1 MSITEISI
9 KRPILIIVFF
19 LIISLLGFFAIGQLK
34 YELLPKINAPFVSVM
49 AIYEGASPSE
59 IENSV
64 TKKIEDAVAGVSKV
78 KRITSRSNE
87 GYAVISIEFLQ
98 DTDLD
103 KAMQEVQRFVNQV
116 VPQLPQGAKTPTVD
130 KFSLSDLPIL
140 RLAST
145 SNLPEKEFYQILKDQ
160 IKPRLSQLKGVG
172 RIQLVG
178 GEEKEIKVLLDEQ
191 KLKFYQLPILAVVQ
205 ALQKANL
212 EVPIG
217 NVKDQ
222 DAQFG
227 LRLSGKISQFETLE
241 SLDIAVL
248 ADGSKIRLKDIAR
261 IVDGSKDSKTITR
274 LNQKTAIGVI
284 IQKQSNAN
292 SVEVSELVRNE
303 IQKIEN
309 EYKNEKVAFEIAAD
323 SSEFTL
329 KATETVFKDLLIA
342 IVLVALVMLVFL
354 HSLRNALI
362 VMIAIPSSLIFSFIG
377 MFAMDFSL
385 NLMTLLAMSLVI
397 GILVDDSIVV
407 LENIYRHLEM
417 GKDKVKASLDG
428 RNEIG
433 FSALSITLV
442 DVVVFLPL
450 AFVPGITGGLV
461 REFALVIVVST
472 LASLLVCFTLTPMLA
487 SRFAKLE
494 HLKGKNIF
502 EKLILG
508 IERQIQNLIN
518 AYVSL
523 LKTSLKHRWIVYV
536 AAFGSLIASFSLVTN
551 GYIGGEFVPTTD
563 KGEISI
569 IVETPSGT
577 KFDETN
583 RLAQKLEKQLG
594 ALPEVKRIFS
604 TIGVSN
610 DPFFGEVFGD
620 NQMEFSVLLVDKT
633 ERQKTVLQ
641 MSQFIRNMALL
652 EAGTKVKVS
661 PVGIIGAE
669 ATPIQISINGAD
681 RQKVFDYSQHLK
693 KMTAQINGTDD
704 VRLSVLAGKPEL
716 DIRMNRDRL
725 ATLGLSL
732 EEVATTLR
740 VALTGFEELK
750 FREGNTE
757 FPLRV
762 QLQEID
768 RNNTEQIA
776 NLSFINSKGE
786 LVYLKQIADIQM
798 ITSATALERRN
809 KNASVTLFSKAIGK
823 SVNEIGAEIKELVA
837 QNPPPAGVKISYE
850 GDLEMADDS
859 VIYLGLALL
868 AGIVLVYLIMVALY
882 NSFLYPFV
890 VLFSIP
896 VAITGA
902 LLALA
907 LTMKTLNVF
916 SIFGLIMML
925 GLVAKNAILIVDKT
939 NEMKGEGRNVLYALL
954 EAGKT
959 RLRPILM
966 TTLAMVI
973 GMLPLALQKGSGGEY
988 NSALAW
994 VLIGG
999 LTSSMIFTL
1008 FIVPAIYLELDRIL
1022 SRFAKKSEKNID
1034 QNPLPNTF
1042 SKTAVAGVIII
1053 FLAVSSV
1060 FGQTSLSLKEAE
1072 NRLKSQ
1078 NPQLNIQKK
1087 DLEKSN
1093 WAIWEARSLYLPSL
1107 NLNGNYNHNIKPQ
1120 VFFLPANFFD
1130 PTANPK
1136 EFQAVTA
1143 SAKNVYQAN
1152 LGLSVPLLQLE
1163 NKPILDNAHLGKQNA
1178 ELKIKSLENQQM
1190 AELRK
1195 TYYEALWAKAQMN
1208 FWVENLNRQNRILAD
1223 VRQRLQQGF
1232 LTESDTLQAFVQ
1244 VENLK
1249 PNLVKAQN
1257 AYKLAEK
1264 QLKLLLNLE
1273 NKESVVLTDSLAL
1286 QTSLSEKAEIKNRP
1300 DLQQLNLQ
1308 TQVLANQ
1315 VKTEKARL
1323 LPNLQLV
1330 GQHSILTQHE
1340 NFDFGKYRWVNTNF
1354 VGLQLNVPIFNG
1366 FRQQS
1371 RIQQNQIEQ
1380 TQAQES
1386 YEFALKQADLELE
1399 TYTDNLQELAL
1410 QIETQEKVV
1419 QAAQRSYRLIY
1430 DRWKQG
1436 LAKQG
1441 DLIDA
1446 ENILQQ
1452 AKINRIG
1459 LIYNYLVLESELK
1472 RVRGE

>member
-19 LIISLLGFFAIGQLK
+19 LIISLLGLFAIGQLK
-34 YELLPKINAPFVSVM
+34 YELLPKINAPFVSIM
-49 AIYEGASPSE
+49 AIYSGASPSE

-103 KAMQEVQRFVNQV
+103 KAMQEVQRYVNQV

-145 SNLPEKEFYQILKDQ
+145 SNLPEKEFYQLLKDQ

-172 RIQLVG
+172 RIQLIG
-178 GEEKEIKVLLDEQ
+178 GEEKEIKILLDEQ
-191 KLKFYQLPILAVVQ
+191 KLKFYHLPILAVVQ

-217 NVKDQ
+217 NIKDK
-222 DAQFG
+222 DAQFS

-241 SLDIAVL
+241 NLDISVL
-248 ADGSKIRLKDIAR
+248 KDGSKIRLQDIAR
-261 IVDGSKDSKTITR
+261 IENGSKDDKTITR

-284 IQKQSNAN
+284 IQKQSDAN
-292 SVEVSELVRNE
+292 SVEVSEQVRNE

-329 KATETVFKDLLIA
+329 KATETVFKDLLLA

-362 VMIAIPSSLIFSFIG
+362 VMIAIPASLVFSFIG
-377 MFAMDFSL
+377 MFLMDFSL

-417 GKDKVKASLDG
+417 GKNKVNASLDG
-428 RNEIG
+428 RKEIG

-461 REFALVIVVST
+461 KEFALVIVVST
-472 LASLLVCFTLTPMLA
+472 LASLLVSFTLTPMLA

-494 HLKGKNIF
+494 HLQGKNIF

-508 IERQIQNLIN
+508 IEKQIQNLIN
-518 AYVSL
+518 GYVSL
-523 LKTSLKHRWIVYV
+523 LKTSLKHRWLVYFT
-536 AAFGSLIASFSLVTN
+536 AFGSLIASFSLVTN

-577 KFDETN
+577 KLDQTN
-583 RLAQKLEKQLG
+583 RLAQKLEKQLS
-594 ALPEVKRIFS
+594 ALPEVKRIFT
-604 TIGVSN
+604 TIGISN
-610 DPFFGEVFGD
+610 DPLFGEVTGD

-633 ERQKTVLQ
+633 ERKKTVLQ

-661 PVGIIGAE
+661 PIGMIGAE
-669 ATPIQISINGAD
+669 AAPIQISINGAD
-681 RQKVFDYSQHLK
+681 RQKVFEYAQKLK

-716 DIRMNRDRL
+716 DIQINRDRL

-732 EEVATTLR
+732 EEVATALR
-740 VALTGFEELK
+740 VALTGFDDLK
-750 FREGNTE
+750 FREGSIE

-762 QLQEID
+762 QLQEMD
-768 RNNTEQIA
+768 RTHTEQIE

-786 LVYLKQIADIQM
+786 LIYLKQIADIQA
-798 ITSATALERRN
+798 ITSASAMERRN

-823 SVNEIGAEIKELVA
+823 SVNEIGAEIKALLA
-837 QNPPPAGVKISYE
+837 QNPPPSDVKISYE

-859 VIYLGLALL
+859 VVYLGLAIL
-868 AGIVLVYLIMVALY
+868 AGITLVYLIMVALY
-882 NSFLYPFV
+882 NSFLYPCV

-925 GLVAKNAILIVDKT
+925 GLVAKNAILIVDRT
-939 NEMKGEGRNVLYALL
+939 NEMKNEGKNVLYALL
-954 EAGKT
+954 DAGKT

-973 GMLPLALQKGSGGEY
+973 GMLPLALQKGSGGEF

-1008 FIVPAIYLELDRIL
+1008 FLVPAIYLELDRIL
-1022 SRFAKKSEKNID
+1022 SRFSTKTEKK
-1034 QNPLPNTF
+1034 LPKNTF
-1042 SKTAVAGVIII
+1042 SKTAVTSVIIG
-1053 FLAVSSV
+1053 FLAISSV
-1060 FGQTSLSLKEAE
+1060 FGQSSLSLKEVE
-1072 NRLKSQ
+1072 NRLKIQ
-1078 NPQLNIQKK
+1078 NPQINIQKK
-1087 DLEKSN
+1087 DLEKSK
-1093 WAIWEARSLYLPSL
+1093 WAIREARSLYLPSL
-1107 NLNGNYNHNIKPQ
+1107 NLNGNYNYNIKPQ

-1130 PTANPK
+1130 PTASPK
-1136 EFQAVTA
+1136 EFQAVSA
-1143 SAKNVYQAN
+1143 SAQNVYRAD
-1152 LGLSVPLLQLE
+1152 LALSIPLLQLE
-1163 NKPILDNAHLGKQNA
+1163 NKSILDNANLGKQNA
-1178 ELKIKSLENQQM
+1178 ELKIKNLENQQI

-1195 TYYEALWAKAQMN
+1195 TYYESLWAKAQIN
-1208 FWVENLNRQNRILAD
+1208 FWTENLNRQNRILVD

-1264 QLKLLLNLE
+1264 QLKLLLNFESKE
-1273 NKESVVLTDSLAL
+1273 NLVLTDSLAI
-1286 QTSLSEKAEIKNRP
+1286 QTPFWNETEVKNRP

-1308 TQVLANQ
+1308 TQMLANQ
-1315 VKTEKARL
+1315 VKSEKARL
-1323 LPNLQLV
+1323 LPNLQFV

-1354 VGLQLNVPIFNG
+1354 VGLQLNLPIFNG

-1371 RIQQNQIEQ
+1371 KVQQNQIEQ
-1380 TQAQES
+1380 TQAQET
-1386 YEFALKQADLELE
+1386 YEFALKQAVLEIE

-1410 QIETQEKVV
+1410 QSETQEKVV
-1419 QAAQRSYRLIY
+1419 QAAQRSYHLIY

-1459 LIYNYLVLESELK
+1459 LIYNYLVLETELK
-1472 RVRGE
+1472 RLSGE